1 MINLYYSPGACS
13 LAPHIVIR
21 EAGLEAELVRV
32 DLKAKTLPDGTD
44 YLAINEKGAVP
55 ALELGDGALLTENAA
70 VLQYLADLS
79 GSATLL
85 PASGLRRY
93 RVLEW
98 TIYVTTEIHKGYGPL
113 WLPASPDELRQ
124 ATRDLVAKKFAFVEK
139 RIGGSLYLTGADFTT
154 AHAYLYVMLRWARV
168 HRVELGE
175 RLAAYRERIAARP
188 AVRQALDEE
197 GLR

>member
-1 MINLYYSPGACS
+1 MKLYYAPGACS

-32 DLKAKTLPDGTD
+32 DLRSKKLEDGSD

-55 ALELGDGALLTENAA
+55 ALGLAGREVLTENAA

-79 GSATLL
+79 GKEALL

-98 TIYVTTEIHKGYGPL
+98 LIYVTTEIHKGYGPL
-113 WLPASPDELRQ
+113 WLPTSSDELKQ
-124 ATRDLVAKKFAFVEK
+124 ATRELLAKKFAFVEK
-139 RIGGSLYLTGADFTT
+139 RLGGGPSLTGEEFTIAD
-154 AHAYLYVMLRWARV
+154 AYMFVMLRWARA

-175 RLAAYRERIAARP
+175 GLVAYRERVAKRP